1 LTAATIDESQRPALL
16 GGDRMNN
23 NPKTQVARLDDI
35 ERRGRSIPVREH
47 FGIHAFGVNAYTP
60 GEDGTLIND
69 HDEAGSGQE
78 ELYVVLEGNATFE
91 VDGETF
97 EAPAGTFVSV
107 PPESRRKATG
117 EGTVL
122 ALGAKPGEAYQ
133 AIDWGEA
140 WPLHSESMTAYGEQ
154 RYADA
159 LDAVR
164 RGLEHM
170 PDHPGLN
177 YNYACF
183 ATLAGETDDETFSHL
198 RRSVELFPPFRDQ
211 ARVDDDLAAVRD
223 DPRFEE
229 ALR

>member
-1 LTAATIDESQRPALL
+1 
-16 GGDRMNN
+16 MNDS
-23 NPKTQVARLDDI
+23 PKMQVTRLDDI

-47 FGIHAFGVNAYTP
+47 LGIHAFGVNAYTP

-69 HDEAGSGQE
+69 HTESGSGQE
-78 ELYVVLEGNATFE
+78 ELYIVLDGNATFE

-97 EAPAGTFVSV
+97 DAPAGTFVSV

-117 EGTVL
+117 NGTVL
-122 ALGAKPGEAYQ
+122 ALGATPGQAYQ
-133 AIDWGEA
+133 ALDWGEA

-164 RGLEHM
+164 RGLEHF
-170 PDHPGLN
+170 PDQPGLN

-198 RRSVELFPPFRDQ
+198 RRSVELFPPFREQ
-211 ARVDDDLAAVRD
+211 ARVDDDLTAVRD
-223 DPRFEE
+223 DPRFDE